1 MGAAQFGR
9 VWLVSFVGFDR
20 VRLLGSLVGVR
31 GRLSYYSM
39 PTPQEPDAPHT
50 PEPPHAPETPRRVE
64 EECDVCGSTDV
75 WWRNCKL
82 LCRNCGAIVK
92 SCADL

>member
-1 MGAAQFGR
+1 MGAAQLGR
-9 VWLVSFVGFDR
+9 VLLVSFVGFDR
-20 VRLLGSLVGVR
+20 VRLRGLVVGVR

-39 PTPQEPDAPHT
+39 PTPQEPDGPRTA
-50 PEPPHAPETPRRVE
+50 EAPEVPRKVE
-64 EECDVCGSTDV
+64 EECDVCGSTNV

>member
-1 MGAAQFGR
+1 
-9 VWLVSFVGFDR
+9 
-20 VRLLGSLVGVR
+20 
-31 GRLSYYSM
+31 M
-39 PTPQEPDAPHT
+39 PTP
-50 PEPPHAPETPRRVE
+50 PEPRDRTPGAPPPPERPPHKVE

>member
-1 MGAAQFGR
+1 VGAAQFGR

-20 VRLLGSLVGVR
+20 CGSGGFGPREGL
-31 GRLSYYSM
+31 LSYYSM
-39 PTPQEPDAPHT
+39 PTPPEPRDHTPDAP
-50 PEPPHAPETPRRVE
+50 PAAEPPHKVE